1 MSSRLNND
9 EQRLRTAVLALLGQQ
24 AAVTVEEIQHAIIKM
39 QNLFHAP
46 NIDIEKL
53 SRNIE
58 VCLNV
63 YVGGI
68 SGALGDDRDHIE
80 WLLGIKSEID
90 WKYWDRYKHWM
101 LFARNMPPAVVDDLE
116 NTTDSVLARL
126 ESPDRAGEWDR
137 RGMVVGHV
145 QSGKTGHY
153 TGLICKAVD
162 AGYRLIV
169 VLAGTD
175 NGLRAQTQLRVD

>member
-24 AAVTVEEIQHAIIKM
+24 AAVTVEEIQDAIIKM

-68 SGALGDDRDHIE
+68 SGAH
-80 WLLGIKSEID
+80 K
-90 WKYWDRYKHWM
+90 
-101 LFARNMPPAVVDDLE
+101 V
-116 NTTDSVLARL
+116 
-126 ESPDRAGEWDR
+126 
-137 RGMVVGHV
+137 
-145 QSGKTGHY
+145 
-153 TGLICKAVD
+153 
-162 AGYRLIV
+162 
-169 VLAGTD
+169 
-175 NGLRAQTQLRVD
+175 